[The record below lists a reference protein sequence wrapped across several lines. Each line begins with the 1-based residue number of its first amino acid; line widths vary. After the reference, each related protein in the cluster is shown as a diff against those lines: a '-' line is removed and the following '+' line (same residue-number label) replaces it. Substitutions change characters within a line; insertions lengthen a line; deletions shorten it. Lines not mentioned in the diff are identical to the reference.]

1 MRPAPVPHP
10 PSPRQQREP
19 QSPPESHRPRTTS
32 PRNRILEAF
41 EDRARKVGIRGVV
54 MSELARELGI
64 SKKTLYQHF
73 SSKEDLVSTM
83 IDHMMSEMHQRGDE
97 ISSETTCPKAL
108 ARRWAQVMLRGEES
122 YTKVF
127 WQELERDYPEAYTAM
142 QEQTEL
148 ARLRAMTQLAAHLR
162 DDVSPELAI
171 ATFGFVLTGALD
183 PDLCERLRMT
193 REESVMSALAIWARG
208 ALRTHPG
215 PTPGARR
222 LRRIEDRTQPLEA

>member
-1 MRPAPVPHP
+1 MRPPAARQPQAA
-10 PSPRQQREP
+10 SPRD
-19 QSPPESHRPRTTS
+19 
-32 PRNRILEAF
+32 RILEAF
-41 EDRARKVGIRGVV
+41 EERARKVGIRGVV

-83 IDHMMSEMHQRGDE
+83 IDQLMGELHQLGDE
-97 ISSETTCPKAL
+97 ISSEITCPKAL
-108 ARRWAQVMLRGEES
+108 AQRWAKVMLEGEEA

-127 WQELERDYPEAYTAM
+127 WEELERDYPEAYAAV
-142 QEQTEL
+142 QQQAEL
-148 ARLRAMTQLAAHLR
+148 GRQRAMAQLAEHLR

-193 REESVMSALAIWARG
+193 REESVMAALEIWARG
-208 ALRTHPG
+208 ALRTHPE
-215 PTPGARR
+215 PTPGPRR
-222 LRRIEDRTQPLEA
+222 LRRIEAQPEPLKA